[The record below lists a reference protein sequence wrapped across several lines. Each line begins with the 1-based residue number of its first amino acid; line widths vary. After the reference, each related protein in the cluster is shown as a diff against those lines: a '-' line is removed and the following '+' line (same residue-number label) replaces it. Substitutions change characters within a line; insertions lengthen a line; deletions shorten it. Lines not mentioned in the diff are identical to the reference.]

1 MNLSNDEIK
10 SLKKVLDYMAEF
22 ELQHYEECEDKS
34 DHIYNDVIILQNK
47 IIYFFILNLF
57 LFSMFLISIQLF
69 YK

>member
-10 SLKKVLDYMAEF
+10 SLKKIIDYMAEF

-47 IIYFFILNLF
+47 INNE
-57 LFSMFLISIQLF
+57 
-69 YK
+69 K